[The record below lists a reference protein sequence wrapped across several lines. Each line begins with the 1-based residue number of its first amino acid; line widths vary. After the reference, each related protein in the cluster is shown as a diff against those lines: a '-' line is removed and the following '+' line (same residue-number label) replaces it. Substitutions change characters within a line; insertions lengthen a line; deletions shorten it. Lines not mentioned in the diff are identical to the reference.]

1 MRACVITLGC
11 QMNEYDTHAIQS
23 QLAGIGYTFVDNFKE
38 ADLVMLNTCAVRGKP
53 VDKARSILGDLR
65 REKRERR
72 ITVGLMGC
80 LAQLPEGQEMGV
92 KYGVDIMLG
101 PGALTEIVPAIQ
113 KGKFQSFEFK
123 EELNFYT
130 PPPPVG
136 ALSAHVSITRG
147 CNHKCTYCIVPT
159 TRGAE
164 VSRSADDIV
173 KEVEALRDAGVVEVS
188 LLGQNVNSYGLES
201 GLGPNRKL
209 LPGFPSFADL
219 LRRVGQTGIPRLRF
233 ITSHPI
239 NFTDDIIEAI
249 AETPSVCRYIHLPVQ
264 AGSNR
269 VLKRMAR
276 EYTREYYL
284 DRIAEIRELLPDVSL
299 STDVI
304 VGFPGETEE
313 DFADTLSLYD
323 EVQYDLAYMFIYSE
337 REGTPAAKHFDD
349 IPHDIK
355 VNRLMR
361 LIERQKHW
369 SLLRYRSWVGKEVQ
383 VLIKG
388 RSHDEGLMQ
397 GHTRGNHSVA
407 VPKAVAPAP
416 GLYNVTITHATPHM
430 LYAEGATPAPTG
442 VGTQA

>member
-80 LAQLPEGQEMGV
+80 LAQLPEGQEMGL

-123 EELNFYT
+123 QELNFYT

-136 ALSAHVSITRG
+136 TLSAHVSITRG

-188 LLGQNVNSYGLES
+188 LLGQNVNSYGLEP

-219 LRRVGQTGIPRLRF
+219 LRRVGRTGIPRLRF

-239 NFTDDIIEAI
+239 NFTDDIIEAL

-284 DRIAEIRELLPDVSL
+284 DRIRKIRERLPDVSL

-313 DFADTLSLYD
+313 DFQDTLSLYD
-323 EVQYDLAYMFIYSE
+323 EVRYDMAYMFIYSE
-337 REGTPAAKHFDD
+337 RAGTPAAKHFDD

-369 SLLRYRSWVGKEVQ
+369 SWDRYRAWVGQEVE

-388 RSHDEGLMQ
+388 RAHDEGLMQ
-397 GHTRGNHSVA
+397 GHTRGNHA
-407 VPKAVAPAP
+407 VVVPSGIAPTT
-416 GLYNVTITHATPHM
+416 GLYRVTVTHATPHM
-430 LYAEGATPAPTG
+430 LYAEGALPVPTG
-442 VGTQA
+442 VGTHA